1 MRLFILTL
9 FICIN
14 VFSQSNKISGIVI
27 DGYTGQPIEFAN
39 VSILELGLGSITD
52 SLGLFEI
59 VNLNPGVYN
68 LQVSFIGYRTEI
80 FYELKLTPSR
90 AIYQII
96 ELEQTGSNLN
106 EIELRAE
113 PVFSK
118 ENPISIKDIGASE
131 IKRSPGGNRD
141 ISKVIQSFPGVA
153 SSTSFRND
161 IIIRGGAPN
170 ENVFYLDGIEV
181 PNINHFSTQGSSGG
195 PVGMLNVDM
204 IESVDYFSGGFP
216 SNRGNT
222 LSSIFEFSQKI
233 GNPDKLNMNFTLGSS
248 DLALLF
254 DGPLTSKSSFVLSA
268 RKSYLQ
274 FLFKALQLP
283 FLPEY
288 NDMQFKYLNRLSD
301 QSELTIIGLGA
312 IDNFSL
318 NREANE
324 GVDDTETL
332 NRNQYILDNIPVNDQ
347 WNYTIG
353 TRYRYFMPTGGFH
366 TLVLSRNHLNNT
378 AVKYDDNI
386 DNIEN
391 LILDY
396 SSEEIENKFRY
407 EYTIKKWGWDLNVGA
422 GTDYV
427 QYLNETYNKIS
438 NSNGEILEI
447 NYDSKLDFFKTVLFA
462 QFTNQFLNERVILS
476 LGLRTDFN
484 NYNKSMSSIFNQ
496 FSPRAS
502 LSYYLK
508 SNLKFS
514 INSGIYYQLP
524 PYTVMGYR
532 DGDVLINKENDLTYI
547 KCIHYVSGFEY
558 ITNTN
563 TKLSLEGFYKDYDN
577 YPYLVRDS
585 ISLANLGADFGVIG
599 DEPVTS
605 SSQGRTYG
613 LEFFAQRKLTKGIYG
628 LFSYTFSY
636 SQFSNSENSTN
647 YLPSS
652 WDQRHIVNLCA
663 AKKFSRNWEVGL
675 KWRYTSGSPYTPYNE
690 QTSMQTDV
698 WSVNGQGILDY
709 TNINSLRNPSFHQLD
724 IRIDKKYYFK
734 KWTLNLYID
743 IENVYNKVAAL
754 GPYLSV
760 VRDESGLPIENSDGL
775 YEPLYIENTY
785 GQFLPSIGLII
796 EL

>member
-1 MRLFILTL
+1 MRKIMILLLFCTKL
-9 FICIN
+9 FAQN
-14 VFSQSNKISGIVI
+14 NNISGLVI
-27 DGYTGQPIEFAN
+27 DRYTGQPIEFAN
-39 VSILELGLGSITD
+39 VSIVDLGLGSSTD
-52 SLGLFEI
+52 SLGFFKI
-59 VNLNPGVYN
+59 NNLNPGIYN
-68 LQVSFIGYRTEI
+68 LQVSFIGYKTETI
-80 FYELKLTPSR
+80 YELKLTPSR
-90 AIYQII
+90 SIYQII
-96 ELEQTGSNLN
+96 ELDQTGSDLD
-106 EIELRAE
+106 EVELTSE
-113 PVFSK
+113 PLFSK

-195 PVGMLNVDM
+195 PVGMLNVDL
-204 IESVDYFSGGFP
+204 IESVDYLSGGFP

-222 LSSIFEFSQKI
+222 LSSIFEFSQKV
-233 GNPDKLNMNFTLGSS
+233 GNPDKLNTNLTLGSS
-248 DLALLF
+248 DLALLL
-254 DGPLTSKSSFVLSA
+254 DGPLGNNSSFVLSA

-288 NDMQFKYLNRLSD
+288 NDIQFKYLNRLSD
-301 QSELTIIGLGA
+301 QSELTVIGLGA

-318 NREANE
+318 NKEAND
-324 GVDDTETL
+324 GLSDIETL

-353 TRYRYFMPTGGFH
+353 SRYRYFMPKGGFH

-378 AVKYDDNI
+378 AIKFD

-391 LILDY
+391 IENLVLDY

-407 EYTIKKWGWDLNVGA
+407 EYTIKKWGWDLNIGA

-438 NSNGEILEI
+438 GANGEIIEI
-447 NYDSKLDFFKTVLFA
+447 NYDSSLEFLKTGLFA
-462 QFTNQFLNERVILS
+462 QFTNQFFNERVMLS

-484 NYNKSMSSIFNQ
+484 NYSKSMSNIFDQ

-532 DGDVLINKENDLTYI
+532 ENGVLINKENNLTYI
-547 KCIHYVSGFEY
+547 ECIHYVSGFEF
-558 ITNTN
+558 ITKSN
-563 TKLSLEGFYKDYDN
+563 TKLSLEGFYKKYDN
-577 YPYLVRDS
+577 YPYLVRNS

-605 SSQGRTYG
+605 SSKGRTYG

-628 LFSYTFSY
+628 LLSYTFSY
-636 SQFSNSENSTN
+636 SQFSNIENSNN

-652 WDQRHIVNLCA
+652 WDQRHIINLCA
-663 AKKFSRNWEVGL
+663 AKKFSRNWEIGL

-690 QTSMQTDV
+690 QISMQADV
-698 WSVNGQGILDY
+698 WAVNGQGILDY
-709 TNINSLRNPSFHQLD
+709 NNINSLRNPSFHQLD
-724 IRIDKKYYFK
+724 IRLDKKYYFK
-734 KWTLNLYID
+734 KWSLNIYLD
-743 IENVYNKVAAL
+743 IENVYNKVATL

-760 VRDESGLPIENSDGL
+760 ERDQSGLPIESSDGS
-775 YEPLYIENTY
+775 YSPLYIENTY
-785 GQFLPSIGLII
+785 GQFLPSIGII
-796 EL
+796 VEL

>member
-1 MRLFILTL
+1 MILLLFCTKL
-9 FICIN
+9 FAQN
-14 VFSQSNKISGIVI
+14 NNISGLVI
-27 DGYTGQPIEFAN
+27 DRYTGQPIEFAN
-39 VSILELGLGSITD
+39 VSIVDLGLGSSTD
-52 SLGLFEI
+52 SLGFFKI
-59 VNLNPGVYN
+59 NNLNPGIYN
-68 LQVSFIGYRTEI
+68 LQVSFIGYKTETI
-80 FYELKLTPSR
+80 YELKLTPSR
-90 AIYQII
+90 SIYQII
-96 ELEQTGSNLN
+96 ELDQTGSDLD
-106 EIELRAE
+106 EVELTSE
-113 PVFSK
+113 PLFSK

-195 PVGMLNVDM
+195 PVGMLNVDL
-204 IESVDYFSGGFP
+204 IESVDYLSGGFP

-222 LSSIFEFSQKI
+222 LSSIFEFSQKV
-233 GNPDKLNMNFTLGSS
+233 GNPDKLNTNLTLGSS
-248 DLALLF
+248 DLALLL
-254 DGPLTSKSSFVLSA
+254 DGPLGNNSSFVLSA

-288 NDMQFKYLNRLSD
+288 NDIQFKYLNRLSD
-301 QSELTIIGLGA
+301 QSELTVIGLGA

-318 NREANE
+318 NKEAND
-324 GVDDTETL
+324 GLSDIETL

-353 TRYRYFMPTGGFH
+353 SRYRYFMPKGGFH

-378 AVKYDDNI
+378 AIKFD

-391 LILDY
+391 IENLVLDY

-407 EYTIKKWGWDLNVGA
+407 EYTIKKWGWDLNIGA

-438 NSNGEILEI
+438 GANGEIIEI
-447 NYDSKLDFFKTVLFA
+447 NYDSSLEFLKTGFFA
-462 QFTNQFLNERVILS
+462 QFTNQFFNERVMLS

-484 NYNKSMSSIFNQ
+484 NYSKSMSNIFDQ

-532 DGDVLINKENDLTYI
+532 ENGVLINKENNLTYI
-547 KCIHYVSGFEY
+547 ECIHYVSGFEF
-558 ITNTN
+558 ITKSN
-563 TKLSLEGFYKDYDN
+563 TKLSLEGFYKKYDN
-577 YPYLVRDS
+577 YPYLVRNS

-605 SSQGRTYG
+605 SSKGRTYG

-628 LFSYTFSY
+628 LLSYTFSY
-636 SQFSNSENSTN
+636 SQFANIENSNN

-652 WDQRHIVNLCA
+652 WDQRHIINLCA
-663 AKKFSRNWEVGL
+663 AKKFSRNWEIGL

-690 QTSMQTDV
+690 QISMQADV
-698 WSVNGQGILDY
+698 WAVNGQGILDY
-709 TNINSLRNPSFHQLD
+709 NNINSLRNPSFHQLD
-724 IRIDKKYYFK
+724 IRLDKKYYFK
-734 KWTLNLYID
+734 KWSLNIYLD
-743 IENVYNKVAAL
+743 IENVYNKVATL

-760 VRDESGLPIENSDGL
+760 ERDQSGLPIESSDGS
-775 YEPLYIENTY
+775 YSPLYIENTY
-785 GQFLPSIGLII
+785 GQFLPSIGII
-796 EL
+796 VEL

>member
-1 MRLFILTL
+1 MILLLLCTKLFAQ
-9 FICIN
+9 N
-14 VFSQSNKISGIVI
+14 NNISGLVI
-27 DGYTGQPIEFAN
+27 DRYTGQPIEFAN
-39 VSILELGLGSITD
+39 VSIVDLGLGSSTD
-52 SLGLFEI
+52 SLGFFKI
-59 VNLNPGVYN
+59 NNLNPGIYN
-68 LQVSFIGYRTEI
+68 LQVSFIGYKTETI
-80 FYELKLTPSR
+80 YELKLTPSR
-90 AIYQII
+90 SIYQII
-96 ELEQTGSNLN
+96 ELDQTGSDLD
-106 EIELRAE
+106 EVELTSE
-113 PVFSK
+113 PLFSK

-195 PVGMLNVDM
+195 PVGMLNVDL
-204 IESVDYFSGGFP
+204 IESVDYLSGGFP

-222 LSSIFEFSQKI
+222 LSSIFEFSQKV
-233 GNPDKLNMNFTLGSS
+233 GNPDKLNTNLTLGSS
-248 DLALLF
+248 DLALLL
-254 DGPLTSKSSFVLSA
+254 DGPLGNNSSFVLSA

-288 NDMQFKYLNRLSD
+288 NDIQFKYLNRLSD
-301 QSELTIIGLGA
+301 QSELTVIGLGA

-318 NREANE
+318 NKEANE
-324 GVDDTETL
+324 GLSDIETL

-353 TRYRYFMPTGGFH
+353 SRYRYFMPKGGFH

-378 AVKYDDNI
+378 AIKFD

-391 LILDY
+391 IENLVLDY

-407 EYTIKKWGWDLNVGA
+407 EYTIKKWGWDLNIGA

-438 NSNGEILEI
+438 GANGEIIEI
-447 NYDSKLDFFKTVLFA
+447 NYDSSLEFLKTGFFA
-462 QFTNQFLNERVILS
+462 QFTNQFFNERVMLS

-484 NYNKSMSSIFNQ
+484 NYSKSMSNIFDQ

-532 DGDVLINKENDLTYI
+532 ENGVLINKENNLTYI
-547 KCIHYVSGFEY
+547 ECIHYVSGFEF
-558 ITNTN
+558 ITKSN
-563 TKLSLEGFYKDYDN
+563 TKLSLEGFYKKYDN
-577 YPYLVRDS
+577 YPYLVRNS

-605 SSQGRTYG
+605 SSKGRTYG

-628 LFSYTFSY
+628 LLSYTFSY
-636 SQFSNSENSTN
+636 SQFSNIENSNN

-652 WDQRHIVNLCA
+652 WDQRHIINLCA
-663 AKKFSRNWEVGL
+663 AKKFSRNWEIGL

-690 QTSMQTDV
+690 QISMQADV
-698 WSVNGQGILDY
+698 WAVNGQGILDY
-709 TNINSLRNPSFHQLD
+709 NNINSLRNPSFHQLD
-724 IRIDKKYYFK
+724 IRLDKKYYFK
-734 KWTLNLYID
+734 KWSLNIYLD
-743 IENVYNKVAAL
+743 IENVYNKVATL

-760 VRDESGLPIENSDGL
+760 ERDQSGLPIESSDGS
-775 YEPLYIENTY
+775 YSPLYIENTY
-785 GQFLPSIGLII
+785 GQFLPSIGII
-796 EL
+796 VEL

>member
-1 MRLFILTL
+1 MRKIMILLLLCTKLFAQ
-9 FICIN
+9 N
-14 VFSQSNKISGIVI
+14 NNISGLVI
-27 DGYTGQPIEFAN
+27 DRYTGQPIEFAN
-39 VSILELGLGSITD
+39 VSIVDLGLGSSTD
-52 SLGLFEI
+52 SLGFFKI
-59 VNLNPGVYN
+59 NNLNPGIYN
-68 LQVSFIGYRTEI
+68 LQVSFIGYKTETI
-80 FYELKLTPSR
+80 YELKLTPSR
-90 AIYQII
+90 SIYQII
-96 ELEQTGSNLN
+96 ELDQTGSDLD
-106 EIELRAE
+106 EVELTSE
-113 PVFSK
+113 PLFSK

-141 ISKVIQSFPGVA
+141 ISKVIQFFPGVA

-195 PVGMLNVDM
+195 PVGMLNVDL
-204 IESVDYFSGGFP
+204 IESVDYLSGGFP

-222 LSSIFEFSQKI
+222 LSSIFEFSQKV
-233 GNPDKLNMNFTLGSS
+233 GNPDKLNTNLTLGSS
-248 DLALLF
+248 DLALLL
-254 DGPLTSKSSFVLSA
+254 DGPLGNNSSFVLSA

-288 NDMQFKYLNRLSD
+288 NDIQFKYLNRLSD
-301 QSELTIIGLGA
+301 QSELTVIGLGA

-318 NREANE
+318 NKEAND
-324 GVDDTETL
+324 GLSDIETL

-353 TRYRYFMPTGGFH
+353 SRYRYFMPKGGFH

-378 AVKYDDNI
+378 AIKFD

-391 LILDY
+391 IENLVLDY

-407 EYTIKKWGWDLNVGA
+407 EYTIKKWGWDLNIGA

-438 NSNGEILEI
+438 GANGEIIEI
-447 NYDSKLDFFKTVLFA
+447 NYDSSLEFLKTGFFA
-462 QFTNQFLNERVILS
+462 QFTNQFFNERVMLS

-484 NYNKSMSSIFNQ
+484 NYSKSMSNIFDQ

-532 DGDVLINKENDLTYI
+532 ENGVLINKENNLTYI
-547 KCIHYVSGFEY
+547 ECIHYVSGFEF
-558 ITNTN
+558 ITKSN
-563 TKLSLEGFYKDYDN
+563 TKLSLEGFYKKYDN
-577 YPYLVRDS
+577 YPYLVRNS

-605 SSQGRTYG
+605 SSKGRTYG

-628 LFSYTFSY
+628 LLSYTFSY
-636 SQFSNSENSTN
+636 SQFSNIENSNN

-652 WDQRHIVNLCA
+652 WDQRHIINLCA
-663 AKKFSRNWEVGL
+663 AKKFSRNWEIGL

-690 QTSMQTDV
+690 QISMQADV
-698 WSVNGQGILDY
+698 WAVNGQGILDY
-709 TNINSLRNPSFHQLD
+709 NNINSLRNPSFHQLD
-724 IRIDKKYYFK
+724 IRLDKKYYFK
-734 KWTLNLYID
+734 KWSLNIYLD
-743 IENVYNKVAAL
+743 IENVYNKVATL

-760 VRDESGLPIENSDGL
+760 ERDQSGLPIESSDGS
-775 YEPLYIENTY
+775 YSPLYIENTY
-785 GQFLPSIGLII
+785 GQFLPSIGII
-796 EL
+796 VEL

>member
-1 MRLFILTL
+1 MILLLLCTKLFTQ
-9 FICIN
+9 N
-14 VFSQSNKISGIVI
+14 NNISGLVI
-27 DGYTGQPIEFAN
+27 DRYTGQPIEFAN
-39 VSILELGLGSITD
+39 VSIVDLGLGSSTD
-52 SLGLFEI
+52 SLGFFKI
-59 VNLNPGVYN
+59 NNLNPGIYN
-68 LQVSFIGYRTEI
+68 LQVSFIGYKTETI
-80 FYELKLTPSR
+80 YELKLTPSR
-90 AIYQII
+90 SIYQII
-96 ELEQTGSNLN
+96 ELDQTGSDLD
-106 EIELRAE
+106 EVELTSE
-113 PVFSK
+113 PLFSK

-195 PVGMLNVDM
+195 PVGMLNVDL
-204 IESVDYFSGGFP
+204 IESVDYLSGGFP

-222 LSSIFEFSQKI
+222 LSSIFEFSQKV
-233 GNPDKLNMNFTLGSS
+233 GNPDKLNTNLTLGSS
-248 DLALLF
+248 DLALLL
-254 DGPLTSKSSFVLSA
+254 DGPLGNNSSFVLSA

-288 NDMQFKYLNRLSD
+288 NDIQFKYLNRLSD
-301 QSELTIIGLGA
+301 QSELTVIGLGA

-318 NREANE
+318 NKEANE
-324 GVDDTETL
+324 GLSDIETL

-353 TRYRYFMPTGGFH
+353 TRYRYFMPKGGFH

-378 AVKYDDNI
+378 AIKFDDNI
-386 DNIEN
+386 EKIEN
-391 LILDY
+391 LVLDY

-407 EYTIKKWGWDLNVGA
+407 EYTIKKWGWDLNIGA

-438 NSNGEILEI
+438 GANGEIIEI
-447 NYDSKLDFFKTVLFA
+447 NYDSSLEFLKTGFFA
-462 QFTNQFLNERVILS
+462 QFTNQFFNERVMLS

-484 NYNKSMSSIFNQ
+484 NYSKSMSNIFDQ

-532 DGDVLINKENDLTYI
+532 ENGVLINKENNLTYI
-547 KCIHYVSGFEY
+547 ECIHYVSGFEF
-558 ITNTN
+558 ITKSN
-563 TKLSLEGFYKDYDN
+563 TKLSLEGFYKKYDN
-577 YPYLVRDS
+577 YPYLVRNS

-605 SSQGRTYG
+605 SSKGRTYG

-628 LFSYTFSY
+628 LLSYTFSY
-636 SQFSNSENSTN
+636 SQFSNIENSNN

-652 WDQRHIVNLCA
+652 WDQRHIINLCA
-663 AKKFSRNWEVGL
+663 AKKFSRNWEIGL

-690 QTSMQTDV
+690 QISMQADV
-698 WSVNGQGILDY
+698 WAVNGQGILDY
-709 TNINSLRNPSFHQLD
+709 NNINSLRNPSFHQLD
-724 IRIDKKYYFK
+724 IRLDKKYYFK
-734 KWTLNLYID
+734 KWSLNIYLD
-743 IENVYNKVAAL
+743 IENVYNKVATL

-760 VRDESGLPIENSDGL
+760 ERDQSGLPIESSDGS
-775 YEPLYIENTY
+775 YSPLYIENTY
-785 GQFLPSIGLII
+785 GQFLPSIGII
-796 EL
+796 VEL

>member
-1 MRLFILTL
+1 MILLLLCTKLFTQ
-9 FICIN
+9 N
-14 VFSQSNKISGIVI
+14 NNISGLVI
-27 DGYTGQPIEFAN
+27 DRYTGQPIEFAN
-39 VSILELGLGSITD
+39 VSIVDLGLGSSTD
-52 SLGLFEI
+52 SLGFFKI
-59 VNLNPGVYN
+59 NNLNPGIYN
-68 LQVSFIGYRTEI
+68 LQVSFIGYKTETI
-80 FYELKLTPSR
+80 YELKLTPSR
-90 AIYQII
+90 SIYQII
-96 ELEQTGSNLN
+96 ELDQTGSDLD
-106 EIELRAE
+106 EVELTSE
-113 PVFSK
+113 PLFSK

-195 PVGMLNVDM
+195 PVGMLNVDL
-204 IESVDYFSGGFP
+204 IESVDYLSGGFP

-222 LSSIFEFSQKI
+222 LSSIFEFSQKV
-233 GNPDKLNMNFTLGSS
+233 GNPDKLNTNLTLGSS
-248 DLALLF
+248 DLALLL
-254 DGPLTSKSSFVLSA
+254 DGPLGNNSSFVLSA

-288 NDMQFKYLNRLSD
+288 NDIQFKYLNRLSD
-301 QSELTIIGLGA
+301 QSELTVIGLGA

-318 NREANE
+318 NKEANE
-324 GVDDTETL
+324 GLSDIETL

-353 TRYRYFMPTGGFH
+353 SRYRYFMPKGGFH

-378 AVKYDDNI
+378 AIKFD

-391 LILDY
+391 IENLVLDY

-407 EYTIKKWGWDLNVGA
+407 EYTIKKWGWDLNIGA

-438 NSNGEILEI
+438 GANGEIIEI
-447 NYDSKLDFFKTVLFA
+447 NYDSSLEFLKTGFFA
-462 QFTNQFLNERVILS
+462 QFTNQFFNERVMLS

-484 NYNKSMSSIFNQ
+484 NYSKSMSNIFDQ

-532 DGDVLINKENDLTYI
+532 ENGVLINKENNLTYI
-547 KCIHYVSGFEY
+547 ECIHYVSGFEF
-558 ITNTN
+558 ITKSN
-563 TKLSLEGFYKDYDN
+563 TKLSLEGFYKKYDN
-577 YPYLVRDS
+577 YPYLVRNS

-605 SSQGRTYG
+605 SSKGRTYG

-628 LFSYTFSY
+628 LLSYTFSY
-636 SQFSNSENSTN
+636 SQFSNIENSNN

-652 WDQRHIVNLCA
+652 WDQRHIINLCA
-663 AKKFSRNWEVGL
+663 AKKFSRNWEIGL

-690 QTSMQTDV
+690 QISMQADV
-698 WSVNGQGILDY
+698 WAVNGQGILDY
-709 TNINSLRNPSFHQLD
+709 NNINSLRNPSFHQLD
-724 IRIDKKYYFK
+724 IRLDKKYYFK
-734 KWTLNLYID
+734 KWSLNIYLD
-743 IENVYNKVAAL
+743 IENVYNKVATL

-760 VRDESGLPIENSDGL
+760 ERDQSGLPIESSDGS
-775 YEPLYIENTY
+775 YSPLYIENTY
-785 GQFLPSIGLII
+785 GQFLPSIGII
-796 EL
+796 VEL

>member
-1 MRLFILTL
+1 MRKIMVLLLLCTKLFAQ
-9 FICIN
+9 N
-14 VFSQSNKISGIVI
+14 NKISGLVI
-27 DGYTGQPIEFAN
+27 DRYTGQPIEFAN
-39 VSILELGLGSITD
+39 VSIVDLGLGSSTD
-52 SLGLFEI
+52 SLGFFKI
-59 VNLNPGVYN
+59 NNLNPGIYN
-68 LQVSFIGYRTEI
+68 LQVSFIGYKTETI
-80 FYELKLTPSR
+80 YELKLTPSR
-90 AIYQII
+90 SIYQII
-96 ELEQTGSNLN
+96 ELDQTGSDLD
-106 EIELRAE
+106 EVELTSE
-113 PVFSK
+113 PLFSK

-195 PVGMLNVDM
+195 PVGMLNVDL
-204 IESVDYFSGGFP
+204 IESVDYLSGGFP

-222 LSSIFEFSQKI
+222 LSSIFEFSQKV
-233 GNPDKLNMNFTLGSS
+233 GNPDKLNTNLTLGSS
-248 DLALLF
+248 DLALLL
-254 DGPLTSKSSFVLSA
+254 DGPLGNNSSFVLSA

-288 NDMQFKYLNRLSD
+288 NDIQFKYLNRLSD
-301 QSELTIIGLGA
+301 QSELTVIGLGA

-318 NREANE
+318 NKEAND
-324 GVDDTETL
+324 GLSDIETL

-353 TRYRYFMPTGGFH
+353 SRYRYFMPKGGFH

-378 AVKYDDNI
+378 AIKFD

-391 LILDY
+391 IENLVLDY

-407 EYTIKKWGWDLNVGA
+407 EYTIKKWGWDLNIGA

-438 NSNGEILEI
+438 GVKGEIIEI
-447 NYDSKLDFFKTVLFA
+447 NYDSSLEFLKTGLFA
-462 QFTNQFLNERVILS
+462 QFTNQFFNERVMLS
-476 LGLRTDFN
+476 LGIRTDFN
-484 NYNKSMSSIFNQ
+484 NYSKSMSNIFDQ

-532 DGDVLINKENDLTYI
+532 ENGKLINKENNLTYI
-547 KCIHYVSGFEY
+547 ECIHYVSGFEF
-558 ITNTN
+558 ITKSN
-563 TKLSLEGFYKDYDN
+563 TKLSLEGFYKKYDN
-577 YPYLVRDS
+577 YPYLVRNS

-605 SSQGRTYG
+605 SSKGRTYG

-628 LFSYTFSY
+628 LLSYTFSY
-636 SQFSNSENSTN
+636 SQFANIENSNN

-652 WDQRHIVNLCA
+652 WDQRHIINLCA
-663 AKKFSRNWEVGL
+663 AKKFSRNWEIGL

-690 QTSMQTDV
+690 QISMQADV
-698 WSVNGQGILDY
+698 WAVNGQGILDY
-709 TNINSLRNPSFHQLD
+709 NNINSLRNPSFHQLD
-724 IRIDKKYYFK
+724 IRLDKKYYFK
-734 KWTLNLYID
+734 KWSLNIYLD
-743 IENVYNKVAAL
+743 IENVYNKVATL

-760 VRDESGLPIENSDGL
+760 ERDQSGLPIESSDGS
-775 YEPLYIENTY
+775 YSPLYIENTY
-785 GQFLPSIGLII
+785 GQFLPSIGII
-796 EL
+796 VEL

>member
-1 MRLFILTL
+1 MILLLFCTKL
-9 FICIN
+9 FAQN
-14 VFSQSNKISGIVI
+14 NNISGLVI
-27 DGYTGQPIEFAN
+27 DRYTGQPIEFAN
-39 VSILELGLGSITD
+39 VSIVDLGLGSSTD
-52 SLGLFEI
+52 SLGFFKI
-59 VNLNPGVYN
+59 NNLNPGIYN
-68 LQVSFIGYRTEI
+68 LQVSFIGYKTETI
-80 FYELKLTPSR
+80 YELKLTPSR
-90 AIYQII
+90 SIYQII
-96 ELEQTGSNLN
+96 ELDQTGSDLD
-106 EIELRAE
+106 EVELTSE
-113 PVFSK
+113 PLFSK

-195 PVGMLNVDM
+195 PVGMLNVDL
-204 IESVDYFSGGFP
+204 IESVDYLSGGFP

-222 LSSIFEFSQKI
+222 LSSIFEFSQKV
-233 GNPDKLNMNFTLGSS
+233 GNPDKLNTNLTLGSS
-248 DLALLF
+248 DLALLL
-254 DGPLTSKSSFVLSA
+254 DGPLGNNSSFVLSA

-288 NDMQFKYLNRLSD
+288 NDIQFKYLNRLSD
-301 QSELTIIGLGA
+301 QSELTVIGLGA

-318 NREANE
+318 NKEAND
-324 GVDDTETL
+324 GLSDIETL

-353 TRYRYFMPTGGFH
+353 SRYRYFMPKGGFH

-378 AVKYDDNI
+378 AIKFD

-391 LILDY
+391 IENLVLDY

-407 EYTIKKWGWDLNVGA
+407 EYTIKKWGWDLNIGA

-438 NSNGEILEI
+438 GANGEIIEI
-447 NYDSKLDFFKTVLFA
+447 NYDSSLEFLKTGFFA
-462 QFTNQFLNERVILS
+462 QFTNQFFNERVMLS

-484 NYNKSMSSIFNQ
+484 NYSKSMSNIFDQ

-532 DGDVLINKENDLTYI
+532 ENGVIINKENNLTYI
-547 KCIHYVSGFEY
+547 ECIHYVSGFEF
-558 ITNTN
+558 ITKSN
-563 TKLSLEGFYKDYDN
+563 TKLSLEGFYKKYDN
-577 YPYLVRDS
+577 YPYLVRNS

-605 SSQGRTYG
+605 SSKGRTYG

-628 LFSYTFSY
+628 LLSYTFSY
-636 SQFSNSENSTN
+636 SQFSNIENSNN

-652 WDQRHIVNLCA
+652 WDQRHIINLCA
-663 AKKFSRNWEVGL
+663 AKKFSRNWEIGL

-690 QTSMQTDV
+690 QISMQADV
-698 WSVNGQGILDY
+698 WAVNGQGILDY
-709 TNINSLRNPSFHQLD
+709 NNINSLRNPSFHQLD
-724 IRIDKKYYFK
+724 IRLDKKYYFK
-734 KWTLNLYID
+734 KWSLNIYLD
-743 IENVYNKVAAL
+743 IENVYNKVATL

-760 VRDESGLPIENSDGL
+760 ERDQSGLPIESSDGS
-775 YEPLYIENTY
+775 YSPLYIENTY
-785 GQFLPSIGLII
+785 GQFLPSIGII
-796 EL
+796 VEL

>member
-1 MRLFILTL
+1 MRLFSLILFFSFNL
-9 FICIN
+9 FA
-14 VFSQSNKISGIVI
+14 QDTKISGKVF
-27 DGYTGQPIEFAN
+27 DKYTGQPIEFAN
-39 VSILELGLGSITD
+39 VSIVEMGLGTITD
-52 SLGLFEI
+52 SLGIFEI
-59 VNLNPGVYN
+59 NNVNPGIYN

-80 FYELKLTPSR
+80 LYELKLTPSR
-90 AIYQII
+90 DIYQTI
-96 ELEQTGSNLN
+96 ELEQVGNNLD
-106 EIELRAE
+106 EIELNAE
-113 PVFSK
+113 PIFSN

-195 PVGMLNVDM
+195 PVGMLNVDL
-204 IESVDYFSGGFP
+204 IESVDYLSGGFP
-216 SNRGNT
+216 ANRGNT
-222 LSSIFEFSQKI
+222 LSSIFEFSQKT

-248 DLALLF
+248 DVALLF
-254 DGPLTSKSSFVLSA
+254 DGPLSSKSSFVFSA

-318 NREANE
+318 NKEAND
-324 GVDDTETL
+324 GVNDLETL

-353 TRYRYFMPTGGFH
+353 TRYRYFIPKGGFH
-366 TLVLSRNHLNNT
+366 TLVISRNHLNNT

-438 NSNGEILEI
+438 NSNGEIIEI
-447 NYDSKLDFFKTVLFA
+447 NYDSSLDFFKTALFA
-462 QFTNQFLNERVILS
+462 QATNQFFNNRVMLS
-476 LGLRTDFN
+476 LGFRTDFN
-484 NYNKSMSSIFNQ
+484 NYNKFMSNIFNQ

-514 INSGIYYQLP
+514 INSGLYYQLP

-532 DGDVLINKENDLTYI
+532 EGNALINQDELKYI
-547 KCIHYVSGFEY
+547 ECAHYVSGFEY

-563 TKLSLEGFYKDYDN
+563 TKISLEGFYKKYDN
-577 YPYLVRDS
+577 YPYLVRNS

-628 LFSYTFSY
+628 LLSYTFSY
-636 SQFSNSENSTN
+636 SQFSNAENSTN

-675 KWRYTSGSPYTPYNE
+675 KWRYTSGSPYTPYDE
-690 QTSMQTDV
+690 PLSMQIDV

-709 TNINSLRNPSFHQLD
+709 SNINSLRNPSFHQLD

-734 KWTLNLYID
+734 KWTLNLYLD
-743 IENVYNKVAAL
+743 IENIYNKVAFL

-760 VRDESGLPIENSDGL
+760 LRDELGNPIENAGL
-775 YEPLYIENTY
+775 YQPEYIENTY

>member
-1 MRLFILTL
+1 MILLLLCTKLFAQ
-9 FICIN
+9 N
-14 VFSQSNKISGIVI
+14 NNISGLVI
-27 DGYTGQPIEFAN
+27 DRYTGQPIEFAN
-39 VSILELGLGSITD
+39 VSIVDLGLGSSTD
-52 SLGLFEI
+52 SLGFFKI
-59 VNLNPGVYN
+59 NNLNPGIYN
-68 LQVSFIGYRTEI
+68 LQVSFIGYKTETI
-80 FYELKLTPSR
+80 YELKLTPSR
-90 AIYQII
+90 SIYQII
-96 ELEQTGSNLN
+96 ELDQTGSDLD
-106 EIELRAE
+106 EVELTSE
-113 PVFSK
+113 PLFSK

-195 PVGMLNVDM
+195 PVGMLNVDL
-204 IESVDYFSGGFP
+204 IESVDYLSGGFP

-222 LSSIFEFSQKI
+222 LSSIFEFSQKV
-233 GNPDKLNMNFTLGSS
+233 GNPDKLNTNLTLGSS
-248 DLALLF
+248 DLALLL
-254 DGPLTSKSSFVLSA
+254 DGPLGNNSSFVLSA

-288 NDMQFKYLNRLSD
+288 NDIQFKYLNRLSD
-301 QSELTIIGLGA
+301 QSELTVIGLGA

-318 NREANE
+318 NKEAND
-324 GVDDTETL
+324 GLSDIETL

-353 TRYRYFMPTGGFH
+353 SRYRYFMPKGGFH

-378 AVKYDDNI
+378 AIKFD

-391 LILDY
+391 IENLVLDY

-407 EYTIKKWGWDLNVGA
+407 EYTIKKWGWDLNIGA

-438 NSNGEILEI
+438 GANGEIIEI
-447 NYDSKLDFFKTVLFA
+447 NYDSSLEFLKTGLFA
-462 QFTNQFLNERVILS
+462 QFTNQFFNERVMLS

-484 NYNKSMSSIFNQ
+484 NYSISMSNIFDQ

-532 DGDVLINKENDLTYI
+532 ENGVLINKENNLTYI
-547 KCIHYVSGFEY
+547 ECIHYVSGFEF
-558 ITNTN
+558 ITKSN
-563 TKLSLEGFYKDYDN
+563 TKLSLEGFYKKYDN
-577 YPYLVRDS
+577 YPYLVRNS

-605 SSQGRTYG
+605 SSKGRTYG

-628 LFSYTFSY
+628 LLSYTFSY
-636 SQFSNSENSTN
+636 SQFSNIENSNN

-652 WDQRHIVNLCA
+652 WDQRHIINLCA
-663 AKKFSRNWEVGL
+663 AKKFSRNWEIGL

-690 QTSMQTDV
+690 QISMQADV
-698 WSVNGQGILDY
+698 WAVNGQGILDY
-709 TNINSLRNPSFHQLD
+709 NNINSLRNPSFHQLD
-724 IRIDKKYYFK
+724 IRLDKKYYFK
-734 KWTLNLYID
+734 KWSLNIYLD
-743 IENVYNKVAAL
+743 IENVYNKVATL

-760 VRDESGLPIENSDGL
+760 ERDQSGLPIESSDGS
-775 YEPLYIENTY
+775 YSPLYIENTY
-785 GQFLPSIGLII
+785 GQFLPSIGII
-796 EL
+796 VEL

>member
-1 MRLFILTL
+1 MILLLLCTKLFTQ
-9 FICIN
+9 N
-14 VFSQSNKISGIVI
+14 NNISGLVI
-27 DGYTGQPIEFAN
+27 DRYTGQPIEFAN
-39 VSILELGLGSITD
+39 VSIVDLGLGSSTD
-52 SLGLFEI
+52 SLGFFKI
-59 VNLNPGVYN
+59 NNLNPGIYN
-68 LQVSFIGYRTEI
+68 LQVSFIGYKTETI
-80 FYELKLTPSR
+80 YELKLTPSR
-90 AIYQII
+90 SIYQII
-96 ELEQTGSNLN
+96 ELDQTGSDLD
-106 EIELRAE
+106 EVELTSE
-113 PVFSK
+113 PLFSK

-195 PVGMLNVDM
+195 PVGMLNVDL
-204 IESVDYFSGGFP
+204 IESVDYLSGGFP

-222 LSSIFEFSQKI
+222 LSSIFEFSQKV
-233 GNPDKLNMNFTLGSS
+233 GNPDKLNTNLTLGSS
-248 DLALLF
+248 DLALLL
-254 DGPLTSKSSFVLSA
+254 DGPLGNNSSFVLSA

-288 NDMQFKYLNRLSD
+288 NDIQFKYLNRLSD
-301 QSELTIIGLGA
+301 QSELTVIGLGA

-318 NREANE
+318 NKEAND
-324 GVDDTETL
+324 GLSDIETL

-353 TRYRYFMPTGGFH
+353 SRYRYFMPKGGFH

-378 AVKYDDNI
+378 AIKFD

-391 LILDY
+391 IENLVLDY

-407 EYTIKKWGWDLNVGA
+407 EYTIKKWGWDLNIGA

-438 NSNGEILEI
+438 GANGEIIEI
-447 NYDSKLDFFKTVLFA
+447 NYDSSLEFLKTGFFA
-462 QFTNQFLNERVILS
+462 QFTNQFFNERVMLS

-484 NYNKSMSSIFNQ
+484 NYSKSMSNIFDQ

-532 DGDVLINKENDLTYI
+532 ENGVLINKENNLTYI
-547 KCIHYVSGFEY
+547 ECIHYVSGFEF
-558 ITNTN
+558 ITKSN
-563 TKLSLEGFYKDYDN
+563 TKLSLEGFYKKYDN
-577 YPYLVRDS
+577 YPYLVRNS

-605 SSQGRTYG
+605 SSKGRTYG

-628 LFSYTFSY
+628 LLSYTFSY
-636 SQFSNSENSTN
+636 SQFSNIENSNN

-652 WDQRHIVNLCA
+652 WDQRHIINLCA
-663 AKKFSRNWEVGL
+663 AKKFSRNWEIGL

-690 QTSMQTDV
+690 QISMQADV
-698 WSVNGQGILDY
+698 WAVNGQGILDY
-709 TNINSLRNPSFHQLD
+709 NNINSLRNPSFHQLD
-724 IRIDKKYYFK
+724 IRLDKKYYFK
-734 KWTLNLYID
+734 KWSLNIYLD
-743 IENVYNKVAAL
+743 IENVYNKVATL

-760 VRDESGLPIENSDGL
+760 ERDQSGLPIESSDGS
-775 YEPLYIENTY
+775 YSPLYIENTY
-785 GQFLPSIGLII
+785 GQFLPSIGII
-796 EL
+796 VEL

>member
-1 MRLFILTL
+1 MRLFSLIL
-9 FICIN
+9 F
-14 VFSQSNKISGIVI
+14 FSFNIFAQDTKISGKVF
-27 DGYTGQPIEFAN
+27 DKYTGQPIEFAN
-39 VSILELGLGSITD
+39 VSIVEMGLGAITD
-52 SLGLFEI
+52 SLGIFEI
-59 VNLNPGVYN
+59 NNVNPGIYN

-80 FYELKLTPSR
+80 LYELKLTPSR
-90 AIYQII
+90 DIYQTI
-96 ELEQTGSNLN
+96 ELEQVGNNLD
-106 EIELRAE
+106 EIELNAE
-113 PVFSK
+113 PIFSN

-195 PVGMLNVDM
+195 PVGMLNVDL
-204 IESVDYFSGGFP
+204 IESVDYLSGGFP
-216 SNRGNT
+216 ANRGNT
-222 LSSIFEFSQKI
+222 LSSIFESSQKT

-248 DLALLF
+248 DVALLF
-254 DGPLTSKSSFVLSA
+254 DGPLSSKSSFVFSA

-318 NREANE
+318 NKEAND
-324 GVDDTETL
+324 GVNDLETL

-353 TRYRYFMPTGGFH
+353 TRYRYFIPKGGFH
-366 TLVLSRNHLNNT
+366 TLVISRNHLNNT

-386 DNIEN
+386 ENIEN

-438 NSNGEILEI
+438 NSNGEIIEI
-447 NYDSKLDFFKTVLFA
+447 NYDSSLDFFKTALFA
-462 QFTNQFLNERVILS
+462 QATNQFFNNRVMLS
-476 LGLRTDFN
+476 LGFRTDFN
-484 NYNKSMSSIFNQ
+484 NYNKFMSNIFNQ

-514 INSGIYYQLP
+514 INSGLYYQLP

-532 DGDVLINKENDLTYI
+532 EGNALINQDELKYI
-547 KCIHYVSGFEY
+547 ECAHYVSGFEY

-563 TKLSLEGFYKDYDN
+563 TKISLEGFYKKYDN
-577 YPYLVRDS
+577 YPYLVRNS

-628 LFSYTFSY
+628 LLSYTFSY
-636 SQFSNSENSTN
+636 SQFSNAENSTN

-675 KWRYTSGSPYTPYNE
+675 KWRYTSGSPYTPYDE
-690 QTSMQTDV
+690 PLSMQIDV

-709 TNINSLRNPSFHQLD
+709 SNINSLRNPSFHQLD

-734 KWTLNLYID
+734 KWTLNLYLD
-743 IENVYNKVAAL
+743 IENIYNKVAFL

-760 VRDESGLPIENSDGL
+760 LRDELGNPIENAGL
-775 YEPLYIENTY
+775 YQPEYIENTY

>member
-1 MRLFILTL
+1 MILLLLCTKLFTQ
-9 FICIN
+9 N
-14 VFSQSNKISGIVI
+14 NNISGLVI
-27 DGYTGQPIEFAN
+27 DRYTGQPIEFAN
-39 VSILELGLGSITD
+39 VSIVDLGLGSSTD
-52 SLGLFEI
+52 SLGFFKI
-59 VNLNPGVYN
+59 NNLNPGIYN
-68 LQVSFIGYRTEI
+68 LQVSFIGYKTETI
-80 FYELKLTPSR
+80 YELKLTPSR
-90 AIYQII
+90 SIYQII
-96 ELEQTGSNLN
+96 ELDQTGSDLD
-106 EIELRAE
+106 EVELTSE
-113 PVFSK
+113 PLFSK

-195 PVGMLNVDM
+195 PVGMLNVDL
-204 IESVDYFSGGFP
+204 IESVDYLSGGFP

-222 LSSIFEFSQKI
+222 LSSIFEFSQKV
-233 GNPDKLNMNFTLGSS
+233 GNPDKLNTNLTLGSS
-248 DLALLF
+248 DLALLL
-254 DGPLTSKSSFVLSA
+254 DGPLGNNSSFVLSA

-288 NDMQFKYLNRLSD
+288 NDIQFKYLNRLSD
-301 QSELTIIGLGA
+301 QSELTVIGLGA

-318 NREANE
+318 NKEAND
-324 GVDDTETL
+324 GLSDIETL

-353 TRYRYFMPTGGFH
+353 TRYRYFIPKGGFH

-378 AVKYDDNI
+378 AIKFDDNI
-386 DNIEN
+386 EKIEN
-391 LILDY
+391 LVLDY

-407 EYTIKKWGWDLNVGA
+407 EYTIKKWGWDLNIGA

-427 QYLNETYNKIS
+427 QYLNETYNIIS
-438 NSNGEILEI
+438 GEKGEIIEI
-447 NYDSKLDFFKTVLFA
+447 NYDSSLEFLKTGFA
-462 QFTNQFLNERVILS
+462 QFTNQFFNERVMLS

-484 NYNKSMSSIFNQ
+484 NYSKSMSNIFDQ

-532 DGDVLINKENDLTYI
+532 ENGVLINKENNLTYI
-547 KCIHYVSGFEY
+547 ECIHYVSGFEF
-558 ITNTN
+558 ITKSN
-563 TKLSLEGFYKDYDN
+563 TKLSLEGFYKKYDN
-577 YPYLVRDS
+577 YPYLVRNS

-605 SSQGRTYG
+605 SSKGRTYG

-628 LFSYTFSY
+628 LLSYTFSY
-636 SQFSNSENSTN
+636 SQFSNIENSNN

-652 WDQRHIVNLCA
+652 WDQRHIINLCA
-663 AKKFSRNWEVGL
+663 AKKFSRNWEIGL

-690 QTSMQTDV
+690 QISMQADV
-698 WSVNGQGILDY
+698 WAVNGQGILDY
-709 TNINSLRNPSFHQLD
+709 NNINSLRNPSSSIRHQ
-724 IRIDKKYYFK
+724 IR
-734 KWTLNLYID
+734 
-743 IENVYNKVAAL
+743 
-754 GPYLSV
+754 
-760 VRDESGLPIENSDGL
+760 
-775 YEPLYIENTY
+775 
-785 GQFLPSIGLII
+785 
-796 EL
+796 

>member
-1 MRLFILTL
+1 MILLLLCTKLFAQ
-9 FICIN
+9 N
-14 VFSQSNKISGIVI
+14 NNISGLVI
-27 DGYTGQPIEFAN
+27 DRYTGQPIEFAN
-39 VSILELGLGSITD
+39 VSIVDLGLGSSTD
-52 SLGLFEI
+52 SLGFFKI
-59 VNLNPGVYN
+59 NNLNPGIYN
-68 LQVSFIGYRTEI
+68 LQVSFIGYKTETI
-80 FYELKLTPSR
+80 YELKLTPSR
-90 AIYQII
+90 SIYQII
-96 ELEQTGSNLN
+96 ELDQTGSDLD
-106 EIELRAE
+106 EVELTSE
-113 PVFSK
+113 PLFSK

-195 PVGMLNVDM
+195 PVGMLNVDL
-204 IESVDYFSGGFP
+204 IESVDYLSGGFP

-222 LSSIFEFSQKI
+222 LSSIFEFSQKV
-233 GNPDKLNMNFTLGSS
+233 GNPDKLNTNLTLGSS
-248 DLALLF
+248 DLALLL
-254 DGPLTSKSSFVLSA
+254 DGPLGNNSSFVLSA

-288 NDMQFKYLNRLSD
+288 NDIQFKYLNRLSD
-301 QSELTIIGLGA
+301 QSELTVIGLGA

-318 NREANE
+318 NKEAND
-324 GVDDTETL
+324 GLSDIETL

-353 TRYRYFMPTGGFH
+353 SRYRYFMPKGGFH

-378 AVKYDDNI
+378 AIKFD

-391 LILDY
+391 IENLVLDY

-407 EYTIKKWGWDLNVGA
+407 EYTIKKWGWDLNIGA

-438 NSNGEILEI
+438 GANGEIIEI
-447 NYDSKLDFFKTVLFA
+447 NYDSSLEFLKTGFFA
-462 QFTNQFLNERVILS
+462 QFTNQFFNERVMLS

-484 NYNKSMSSIFNQ
+484 NYSKSMSNIFDQ

-532 DGDVLINKENDLTYI
+532 ENGVLINKENNLTYI
-547 KCIHYVSGFEY
+547 ECIHYVSGFEF
-558 ITNTN
+558 ITKSN
-563 TKLSLEGFYKDYDN
+563 TKLSLEGFYKKYDN
-577 YPYLVRDS
+577 YPYLVRNS

-605 SSQGRTYG
+605 SSKGRTYG

-628 LFSYTFSY
+628 LLSYTFSY
-636 SQFSNSENSTN
+636 SQFSNIENSNN

-652 WDQRHIVNLCA
+652 WDQRHIINLCA
-663 AKKFSRNWEVGL
+663 AKKFSRNWEIGL

-690 QTSMQTDV
+690 QISMQADV
-698 WSVNGQGILDY
+698 WAVNGQGILDY
-709 TNINSLRNPSFHQLD
+709 NNINSLRNPSFHQLD
-724 IRIDKKYYFK
+724 IRLDKKYYFK
-734 KWTLNLYID
+734 KWSLNIYLD
-743 IENVYNKVAAL
+743 IENVYNKVATL

-760 VRDESGLPIENSDGL
+760 ERDQSGLPIESSDGS
-775 YEPLYIENTY
+775 YSPLYIENTY
-785 GQFLPSIGLII
+785 GQFLPSIGII
-796 EL
+796 VEL

>member
-1 MRLFILTL
+1 MILLLLCTKLFAQ
-9 FICIN
+9 N
-14 VFSQSNKISGIVI
+14 NNISGLVI
-27 DGYTGQPIEFAN
+27 DRYTGQPIEFAN
-39 VSILELGLGSITD
+39 VSIVDLGLGSSTD
-52 SLGLFEI
+52 SLGFFKI
-59 VNLNPGVYN
+59 NNLNPGIYN
-68 LQVSFIGYRTEI
+68 LQVSFIGYKTETI
-80 FYELKLTPSR
+80 YELKLTPSR
-90 AIYQII
+90 SIYQII
-96 ELEQTGSNLN
+96 ELDQTGSDLD
-106 EIELRAE
+106 EVELTSE
-113 PVFSK
+113 PLFSK

-195 PVGMLNVDM
+195 PVGMLNVDL
-204 IESVDYFSGGFP
+204 IESVDYLSGGFP

-222 LSSIFEFSQKI
+222 LSSIFEFSQKV
-233 GNPDKLNMNFTLGSS
+233 GNPDKLNTNLTLGSS
-248 DLALLF
+248 DLALLL
-254 DGPLTSKSSFVLSA
+254 DGPLGNNSSFVLSA

-288 NDMQFKYLNRLSD
+288 NDIQFKYLNRLSD
-301 QSELTIIGLGA
+301 KSELTVIGLGA

-318 NREANE
+318 NKEAND
-324 GVDDTETL
+324 GLSDIETL

-353 TRYRYFMPTGGFH
+353 SRYRYFMPKGGFH

-378 AVKYDDNI
+378 AIKFD

-391 LILDY
+391 IENLVLDY

-407 EYTIKKWGWDLNVGA
+407 EYTIKKWGWDLNIGA

-438 NSNGEILEI
+438 GANGEIIEI
-447 NYDSKLDFFKTVLFA
+447 NYDSSLEFLKTGFFA
-462 QFTNQFLNERVILS
+462 QFTNQFFNERVMLS

-484 NYNKSMSSIFNQ
+484 NYSKSMSNIFDQ

-532 DGDVLINKENDLTYI
+532 ENGVLINKENNLTYI
-547 KCIHYVSGFEY
+547 ECIHYVSGFEF
-558 ITNTN
+558 ITKSN
-563 TKLSLEGFYKDYDN
+563 TKLSLEGFYKKYDN
-577 YPYLVRDS
+577 YPYLVRNS

-605 SSQGRTYG
+605 SSKGRTYG

-628 LFSYTFSY
+628 LLSYTFSY
-636 SQFSNSENSTN
+636 SQFSNIENSNN

-652 WDQRHIVNLCA
+652 WDQRHIINLCA
-663 AKKFSRNWEVGL
+663 AKKFSRNWEIGL

-690 QTSMQTDV
+690 QISMQADV
-698 WSVNGQGILDY
+698 WAVNGQGILDY
-709 TNINSLRNPSFHQLD
+709 NNINSLRNPSFHQLD
-724 IRIDKKYYFK
+724 IRLDKKYYFK
-734 KWTLNLYID
+734 KWSLNIYLD
-743 IENVYNKVAAL
+743 IENVYNKVATL

-760 VRDESGLPIENSDGL
+760 ERDQSGLPIESSDGS
-775 YEPLYIENTY
+775 YSPLYIENTY
-785 GQFLPSIGLII
+785 GQFLPSIGII
-796 EL
+796 VEL

>member
-1 MRLFILTL
+1 MRKIMILLLLCTKLFAQ
-9 FICIN
+9 N
-14 VFSQSNKISGIVI
+14 NNISGLVI
-27 DGYTGQPIEFAN
+27 DRYTGQPIEFAN
-39 VSILELGLGSITD
+39 VSIVDLGLGSSTD
-52 SLGLFEI
+52 SLGFFKI
-59 VNLNPGVYN
+59 NNLNPGIYN
-68 LQVSFIGYRTEI
+68 LQVSFIGYKTETI
-80 FYELKLTPSR
+80 YELKLTPSR
-90 AIYQII
+90 SIYQII
-96 ELEQTGSNLN
+96 ELDQTGSDLD
-106 EIELRAE
+106 EVELTSE
-113 PVFSK
+113 PLFSK

-195 PVGMLNVDM
+195 PVGMLNVDL
-204 IESVDYFSGGFP
+204 IESVDYLSGGFP

-222 LSSIFEFSQKI
+222 LSSIFEFSQKV
-233 GNPDKLNMNFTLGSS
+233 GNPDKLNTNLTLGSS
-248 DLALLF
+248 DLALLL
-254 DGPLTSKSSFVLSA
+254 DGPLGNNSSFVLSA

-288 NDMQFKYLNRLSD
+288 NDIQFKYLNRLSD
-301 QSELTIIGLGA
+301 QSELTVIGLGA

-318 NREANE
+318 NKEAND
-324 GVDDTETL
+324 GLSDIETL

-353 TRYRYFMPTGGFH
+353 SRYRYFMPKGGFH

-378 AVKYDDNI
+378 AIKFD

-391 LILDY
+391 IENLVLDY

-407 EYTIKKWGWDLNVGA
+407 EYTIKKWGWDLNIGA

-438 NSNGEILEI
+438 GANGEIIEI
-447 NYDSKLDFFKTVLFA
+447 NYDSSLECLKTGFFA
-462 QFTNQFLNERVILS
+462 QFTNQFFNERVMLS

-484 NYNKSMSSIFNQ
+484 NYSKSMSNIFDQ

-532 DGDVLINKENDLTYI
+532 ENGVLINKENNLTYI
-547 KCIHYVSGFEY
+547 ECIHYVSGFEF
-558 ITNTN
+558 ITKSN
-563 TKLSLEGFYKDYDN
+563 TKLSLEGFYKKYDN
-577 YPYLVRDS
+577 YPYLVRNS

-605 SSQGRTYG
+605 SSKGRTYG

-628 LFSYTFSY
+628 LLSYTFSY
-636 SQFSNSENSTN
+636 SQFANIENSNN

-652 WDQRHIVNLCA
+652 WDQRHIINLCA
-663 AKKFSRNWEVGL
+663 AKKFSRNWEIGL

-690 QTSMQTDV
+690 QISMQADV
-698 WSVNGQGILDY
+698 WAVNGQGILDY
-709 TNINSLRNPSFHQLD
+709 NNINSLRNPSFHQLD
-724 IRIDKKYYFK
+724 IRLDKKYYFK
-734 KWTLNLYID
+734 KWSLNIYLD
-743 IENVYNKVAAL
+743 IENVYNKVATL

-760 VRDESGLPIENSDGL
+760 ERDQSGLPIESSDGS
-775 YEPLYIENTY
+775 YSPLYIENTY
-785 GQFLPSIGLII
+785 GQFLPSIGII
-796 EL
+796 VEL

>member
-1 MRLFILTL
+1 MRKIMILLLLCTKLFAQ
-9 FICIN
+9 N
-14 VFSQSNKISGIVI
+14 NNISGLVI
-27 DGYTGQPIEFAN
+27 DRYTGQPIEFAN
-39 VSILELGLGSITD
+39 VSIVDLGLGSSTD
-52 SLGLFEI
+52 SLGFFKI
-59 VNLNPGVYN
+59 NNLNPGIYN
-68 LQVSFIGYRTEI
+68 LQVSFIGYKTETI
-80 FYELKLTPSR
+80 YELKLTPSR
-90 AIYQII
+90 SIYQII
-96 ELEQTGSNLN
+96 ELDQTGSDLD
-106 EIELRAE
+106 EVELTSE
-113 PVFSK
+113 PLFSK

-195 PVGMLNVDM
+195 PVGMLNVDL
-204 IESVDYFSGGFP
+204 IESVDYLSGGFP

-222 LSSIFEFSQKI
+222 LSSIFEFSQKV
-233 GNPDKLNMNFTLGSS
+233 GNPDKLNTNLTLGSS
-248 DLALLF
+248 DLALLL
-254 DGPLTSKSSFVLSA
+254 DGPLGNNSSFVLSA

-288 NDMQFKYLNRLSD
+288 NDIQFKYLNRLSD
-301 QSELTIIGLGA
+301 QSELTVIGLGA

-318 NREANE
+318 NKEAND
-324 GVDDTETL
+324 GLSDIETL

-347 WNYTIG
+347 WNYTLG
-353 TRYRYFMPTGGFH
+353 SRYRYFMPKGGFH

-378 AVKYDDNI
+378 AIKFD

-391 LILDY
+391 IENLVLDY

-407 EYTIKKWGWDLNVGA
+407 EYTIKKWGWDLNIGA

-438 NSNGEILEI
+438 GANGEIIEI
-447 NYDSKLDFFKTVLFA
+447 NYDSSLKFLKTGFFA
-462 QFTNQFLNERVILS
+462 QFTNQFFNERVMLS

-484 NYNKSMSSIFNQ
+484 NYSISMSNIFDQ

-532 DGDVLINKENDLTYI
+532 ENGVLINKENNLTYI
-547 KCIHYVSGFEY
+547 ECIHYVSGFEF
-558 ITNTN
+558 ITKSN
-563 TKLSLEGFYKDYDN
+563 TKLSLEGFYKKYDN
-577 YPYLVRDS
+577 YPYLVRNS

-605 SSQGRTYG
+605 SSKGRTYG

-628 LFSYTFSY
+628 LLSYTFSY
-636 SQFSNSENSTN
+636 SQFSNIENSNN

-652 WDQRHIVNLCA
+652 WDQRHIINLCA
-663 AKKFSRNWEVGL
+663 AKKFSRNWEIGL

-690 QTSMQTDV
+690 QISMQADV
-698 WSVNGQGILDY
+698 WAVNGQGILDY
-709 TNINSLRNPSFHQLD
+709 NNINSLRNPSFHQLD
-724 IRIDKKYYFK
+724 IRLDKKYYFK
-734 KWTLNLYID
+734 KWSLNIYLD
-743 IENVYNKVAAL
+743 IENVYNKVATL

-760 VRDESGLPIENSDGL
+760 ERDQSGLPIESSDGS
-775 YEPLYIENTY
+775 YSPLYIENTY
-785 GQFLPSIGLII
+785 GQFLPSIGII
-796 EL
+796 VEL

>member
-1 MRLFILTL
+1 MILLLFCTKL
-9 FICIN
+9 FAQN
-14 VFSQSNKISGIVI
+14 NNISGLVI
-27 DGYTGQPIEFAN
+27 DRYTGQPIEFAN
-39 VSILELGLGSITD
+39 VSIVDLGLGSSTD
-52 SLGLFEI
+52 SLGFFKI
-59 VNLNPGVYN
+59 NNLNPGIYN
-68 LQVSFIGYRTEI
+68 LQVSFIGYKTETI
-80 FYELKLTPSR
+80 YELKLTPSR
-90 AIYQII
+90 SIYQII
-96 ELEQTGSNLN
+96 ELDQTGSDLD
-106 EIELRAE
+106 EVELTSE
-113 PVFSK
+113 PLFSK

-195 PVGMLNVDM
+195 PVGMLNVDL
-204 IESVDYFSGGFP
+204 IESVDYLSGGFP

-222 LSSIFEFSQKI
+222 LSSIFEFSQKV
-233 GNPDKLNMNFTLGSS
+233 GNPDKLNTNLTLGSS
-248 DLALLF
+248 DLALLL
-254 DGPLTSKSSFVLSA
+254 DGPLGNNSSFVLSA

-288 NDMQFKYLNRLSD
+288 NDIQFKYLNRLSD
-301 QSELTIIGLGA
+301 QSELTVIGLGA

-318 NREANE
+318 NKEAND
-324 GVDDTETL
+324 GLSDIETL

-353 TRYRYFMPTGGFH
+353 SRYRYFMPKGGFH

-378 AVKYDDNI
+378 AIKFD

-391 LILDY
+391 IENLVLDY

-407 EYTIKKWGWDLNVGA
+407 EYTIKKWGWDLNIGA

-438 NSNGEILEI
+438 GANGEIIEI
-447 NYDSKLDFFKTVLFA
+447 NYDSSLEFLKTGFFA
-462 QFTNQFLNERVILS
+462 QFTNQFFNERVMLS

-484 NYNKSMSSIFNQ
+484 NYSKSMSNIFDQ

-532 DGDVLINKENDLTYI
+532 ENGVLINKENNLTYI
-547 KCIHYVSGFEY
+547 ECIHYVSGFEF
-558 ITNTN
+558 ITKSN
-563 TKLSLEGFYKDYDN
+563 TKLSLEGFYKKYDN
-577 YPYLVRDS
+577 YPYLVRNS

-605 SSQGRTYG
+605 SSKGRTYG

-628 LFSYTFSY
+628 LLSYTFSY
-636 SQFSNSENSTN
+636 SQFSNIENSNN

-652 WDQRHIVNLCA
+652 WDQRHIINLCA
-663 AKKFSRNWEVGL
+663 AKKFSRNWEIGL

-690 QTSMQTDV
+690 QISMQADV
-698 WSVNGQGILDY
+698 WAVNGQGILDY
-709 TNINSLRNPSFHQLD
+709 NNINSLRNPSFHQLD
-724 IRIDKKYYFK
+724 IRLDKKYYFK
-734 KWTLNLYID
+734 KWSLNIYLD
-743 IENVYNKVAAL
+743 IENVYNKVATL

-760 VRDESGLPIENSDGL
+760 ERDQSGLPIESSDGS
-775 YEPLYIENTY
+775 YSPLYIENTY
-785 GQFLPSIGLII
+785 GQFLPSIGII
-796 EL
+796 VEL

>member
-1 MRLFILTL
+1 MRKIMILLLFCTKL
-9 FICIN
+9 FAQN
-14 VFSQSNKISGIVI
+14 NNISGLVI
-27 DGYTGQPIEFAN
+27 DRYTGQPIEFAN
-39 VSILELGLGSITD
+39 VSIVDLGLGSSTD
-52 SLGLFEI
+52 SLGFFKI
-59 VNLNPGVYN
+59 NNLNPGIYN
-68 LQVSFIGYRTEI
+68 LQVSFIGYKTETI
-80 FYELKLTPSR
+80 YELKLTPSR
-90 AIYQII
+90 SIYQII
-96 ELEQTGSNLN
+96 ELDQTGSDLD
-106 EIELRAE
+106 EVELTSE
-113 PVFSK
+113 PLFSK

-195 PVGMLNVDM
+195 PVGMLNVDL
-204 IESVDYFSGGFP
+204 IESVDYLSGGFP

-222 LSSIFEFSQKI
+222 LSSIFEFSQKV
-233 GNPDKLNMNFTLGSS
+233 GNPDKLNTNLTLGSS
-248 DLALLF
+248 DLALLL
-254 DGPLTSKSSFVLSA
+254 DGPLGNNSSFVLSA

-288 NDMQFKYLNRLSD
+288 NDIQFKYLNRLSD
-301 QSELTIIGLGA
+301 QSELTVIGLGA

-318 NREANE
+318 NKEAND
-324 GVDDTETL
+324 GLSDIETL

-353 TRYRYFMPTGGFH
+353 SRYRYFMPKGGFH

-378 AVKYDDNI
+378 AIKFD

-391 LILDY
+391 IENLVLDY

-407 EYTIKKWGWDLNVGA
+407 EYTIKKWGWDLNIGA

-438 NSNGEILEI
+438 GANGEIIEI
-447 NYDSKLDFFKTVLFA
+447 NYDSSLEFLKTGFFA
-462 QFTNQFLNERVILS
+462 QFTNQFFNERVMLS

-484 NYNKSMSSIFNQ
+484 NYSKSMSNIFDQ

-532 DGDVLINKENDLTYI
+532 ENGVLINKENNLTYI
-547 KCIHYVSGFEY
+547 ECIHYVSGFEF
-558 ITNTN
+558 ITKSN
-563 TKLSLEGFYKDYDN
+563 TKLSLEGFYKKYDN
-577 YPYLVRDS
+577 YPYLVRNS

-605 SSQGRTYG
+605 SSKGRTYG

-628 LFSYTFSY
+628 LLSYTFSY
-636 SQFSNSENSTN
+636 SQFSNIENSNN

-652 WDQRHIVNLCA
+652 WDQRHIINLCA
-663 AKKFSRNWEVGL
+663 AKKFSRNWEIGL

-690 QTSMQTDV
+690 QISMQADV
-698 WSVNGQGILDY
+698 WAVNGQGILDY
-709 TNINSLRNPSFHQLD
+709 NNINSLRNPSFHQLD
-724 IRIDKKYYFK
+724 IRLDKKYYFK
-734 KWTLNLYID
+734 KWSLNIYLD
-743 IENVYNKVAAL
+743 IENVYNKVATL

-760 VRDESGLPIENSDGL
+760 ERDQSGLPIESSDGS
-775 YEPLYIENTY
+775 YSPLYIENTY
-785 GQFLPSIGLII
+785 GQFLPSIGII
-796 EL
+796 VEL